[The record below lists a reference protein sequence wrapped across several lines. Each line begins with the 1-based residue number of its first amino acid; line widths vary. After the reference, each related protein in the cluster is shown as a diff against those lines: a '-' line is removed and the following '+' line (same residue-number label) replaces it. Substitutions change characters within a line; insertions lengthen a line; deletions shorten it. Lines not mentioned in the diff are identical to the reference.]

1 MDKLAIMKKVLV
13 ALVLMTMSFASFAQL
28 NIQSKNEKVEIVGT
42 LRSTYAYLGRQG
54 GMYFLRIRTD
64 NQFDNGCN
72 FVLGKDVLSSVRTL
86 NDLYELT
93 QTLENN
99 ASVNATDA
107 DGTEVLIVRKTM
119 LGQPYLIFKME
130 DCAGSSNITYKELE
144 RAKEMIMKEE
154 GIDESDIKK
163 E

>member
-1 MDKLAIMKKVLV
+1 MKKILV
-13 ALVLMTMSFASFAQL
+13 ALVLMAMSFAAFAQL

-54 GMYFLRIRTD
+54 GKYFLRIRTD

-72 FVLGKDVLSSVRTL
+72 FVLGNDVISSIRTL
-86 NDLYELT
+86 EDLYELT

-107 DGTEVLIVRKTM
+107 DETEVLIVRKTM
-119 LGQPYLIFKME
+119 LGAPYLVLKME
-130 DCAGSSNITYKELE
+130 DCAGVSNITYKELE
-144 RAKEMIMKEE
+144 RAKEIIIKEE
-154 GIDESDIKK
+154 GIDESELKK